1 MRLRASLIVAKRHKT
16 ASLGPNEGNQFM
28 DGCSASRTAQ
38 GIDGAQVNHD
48 PGSLKPCADR
58 NRRACPT

>member
-1 MRLRASLIVAKRHKT
+1 MANSKPFI
-16 ASLGPNEGNQFM
+16 
-28 DGCSASRTAQ
+28 DGCSANPTAQ

-58 NRRACPT
+58 NRKACPT